1 MSVATEA
8 GTWPSGTRLVALWVP
23 DWPVVAAL
31 NEGLAGAHQPVALHD
46 GRGVVALSAQAR
58 AQGVRRGM
66 RRRSAQAMCPDLVLL
81 RVDEGRDVRAFEP
94 VLQALEEVVPL
105 LVPMRPGLVLTGAR
119 GPTRY
124 LGGEM
129 QVAQQLVGAAAE
141 AGAEAQVGIADGLL
155 AAVLAARGDTVLAP
169 GTSAAYLAGRDMRE
183 LIHVTTTRQA
193 RAEMTELTGVL
204 RRLGLHTLGGL
215 AELPRRQVHAR
226 FGALGEQAQRL
237 ARGLDAH
244 PPQAPRP
251 EPDLTSSAD
260 LDPPAS
266 RLDVAAFAARRLAE
280 ELHQRMVR
288 RGVLCGLLRVLA
300 RTSEGGELVRTWR
313 IDGALSASELT
324 DRVRWQLDGWLSG
337 RSGRP
342 PSAPLTHLALT
353 AEEVMP
359 AAAVQ
364 EGLWGQTGRGER
376 QAGRAALRIQGL
388 LGADG
393 VLAPVAEGGRAP
405 RDRIRLVAWGDE
417 LSPVRDPGA
426 PWPGQIPRP
435 LPARVP
441 ANPVP
446 VQLLDAEGAPV
457 RVDERGH
464 LSGAPDV
471 VLDVVHAGDGGAAA
485 SGEWSSGAAD
495 AGRPGGDVPCRR
507 LLVSGWAGPWPV
519 VERWWTGR
527 AERSYLQVTGAGH
540 ALLLGGDAEGW
551 WVEGIYD

>member
-1 MSVATEA
+1 MSVATET
-8 GTWPSGTRLVALWVP
+8 GTRPAATRLVVLWVP

-31 NEGLAGAHQPVALHD
+31 NEGLAGAHQPVALYD
-46 GRGVVALSAQAR
+46 GRGVAALSARAR

-66 RRRSAQAMCPDLVLL
+66 RRRTAQALCPDLVLL
-81 RVDEGRDVRAFEP
+81 GVDEGRDVRAFES
-94 VLQALEEVVPL
+94 VVQELEEVVPL

-119 GPTRY
+119 GPARY
-124 LGGEM
+124 LGGEE
-129 QVAQQLVGAAAE
+129 QVAQRLVGAAAE
-141 AGAEAQVGIADGLL
+141 AGAEAQVGVADGLL
-155 AAVLAARGDTVLAP
+155 AAVLAARTDTVLAA
-169 GTSAAYLAGRDMRE
+169 GTSAAFLAGRDVRD
-183 LIHVTTTRQA
+183 LIHVTSTRQA
-193 RAEMTELTGVL
+193 RAEMTEFTGVL
-204 RRLGLHTLGGL
+204 RRLGLGTLGAL
-215 AELPRRQVHAR
+215 AELPSRQVHAR

-244 PPQAPRP
+244 PPQTSRP

-260 LDPPAS
+260 LDPPAN

-280 ELHQRMVR
+280 DLHQRMVR
-288 RGVLCGLLRVLA
+288 RGVLCGLLRVFA
-300 RTSEGGELVRTWR
+300 RTAEGGELVRTWR
-313 IDGALSASELT
+313 VDGALSASELT

-353 AEEVMP
+353 AEEVTP
-359 AAAVQ
+359 ASVVQ

-417 LSPVRDPGA
+417 LSPVRDPDA

-441 ANPVP
+441 PEPVP
-446 VQLLDAEGAPV
+446 VRLLGADGVPV
-457 RVDERGH
+457 RVDERGR
-464 LSGAPDV
+464 LSGVPDT
-471 VLDVVHAGDGGAAA
+471 VLDVASPGQGAAA
-485 SGEWSSGAAD
+485 GD
-495 AGRPGGDVPCRR
+495 AHDGPGGVARR
-507 LLVSGWAGPWPV
+507 LAVSGWAGPWPV
-519 VERWWTGR
+519 VERWWTGQ
-527 AERSYLQVTGAGH
+527 AERHYLQVTGGGH
-540 ALLLGGDAEGW
+540 ALLLAGDGQDW
-551 WVEGIYD
+551 WVEGVYD

>member
-1 MSVATEA
+1 MSVATET
-8 GTWPSGTRLVALWVP
+8 GTSPAATRLVVLWVP

-31 NEGLAGAHQPVALHD
+31 NEGLAGAHQPVALYD
-46 GRGVVALSAQAR
+46 GRGVAALSARAR

-66 RRRSAQAMCPDLVLL
+66 RRRTAQALCPDLVLL
-81 RVDEGRDVRAFEP
+81 GVDEGRDVRAFES
-94 VLQALEEVVPL
+94 VVQELEEVVPL

-119 GPTRY
+119 GPARY
-124 LGGEM
+124 LGGEK
-129 QVAQQLVGAAAE
+129 QVAQRLVGAAAE
-141 AGAEAQVGIADGLL
+141 AGAEAQVGVADGLL
-155 AAVLAARGDTVLAP
+155 AAVLAARTDTVLAA
-169 GTSAAYLAGRDMRE
+169 GTSAAFLAGRDVRD
-183 LIHVTTTRQA
+183 LIHVTSTRQA
-193 RAEMTELTGVL
+193 RAEMTEFTGVL
-204 RRLGLHTLGGL
+204 RRLGLGTLGAL
-215 AELPRRQVHAR
+215 AELPSRQVHAR

-244 PPQAPRP
+244 PPQTLRP

-260 LDPPAS
+260 LDPPAN

-288 RGVLCGLLRVLA
+288 RGVLCGLLRVFA
-300 RTSEGGELVRTWR
+300 RTAEGGELVRTWR
-313 IDGALSASELT
+313 VDGALSASELT

-353 AEEVMP
+353 AEEVTP
-359 AAAVQ
+359 ASVVQ

-417 LSPVRDPGA
+417 LSPVRDPDA

-441 ANPVP
+441 PEPVP
-446 VQLLDAEGAPV
+446 VRLLGADGVPV
-457 RVDERGH
+457 RVDERGR
-464 LSGAPDV
+464 LSGVPDT
-471 VLDVVHAGDGGAAA
+471 VLDVASPGQGAAA
-485 SGEWSSGAAD
+485 GD
-495 AGRPGGDVPCRR
+495 AHDGPGGVARR
-507 LLVSGWAGPWPV
+507 LAVSGWAGPWPV
-519 VERWWTGR
+519 VERWWTGQ
-527 AERSYLQVTGAGH
+527 AERHYLQVTGGGH
-540 ALLLGGDAEGW
+540 ALLLAGDGQDW
-551 WVEGIYD
+551 WVEGVYD

>member
-1 MSVATEA
+1 MSVATEVGA
-8 GTWPSGTRLVALWVP
+8 RPVGTRLVVLWVP

-31 NEGLAGAHQPVALHD
+31 NEGLAGAHQPVALYD
-46 GRGVVALSAQAR
+46 GRGVAALSAQAR

-66 RRRSAQAMCPDLVLL
+66 RKRSAQAMCPDLVLL
-81 RVDEGRDVRAFEP
+81 GVDEGRDVRAFEP
-94 VLQALEEVVPL
+94 VVQALEEVVPL
-105 LVPMRPGLVLTGAR
+105 LTPMRPGLVLTGAR
-119 GPTRY
+119 GPARY
-124 LGGEM
+124 LGGEE

-141 AGAEAQVGIADGLL
+141 AGAEAQVGVADGLL
-155 AAVLAARGDTVLAP
+155 AAVLAARGDAVLAP
-169 GTSAAYLAGRDMRE
+169 GTSADFLAGRDVRE

-204 RRLGLHTLGGL
+204 RRLGLHTLGAL
-215 AELPRRQVHAR
+215 AELPSRQVHAR

-237 ARGLDAH
+237 ASGLDAH
-244 PPQAPRP
+244 PPHAPRP

-260 LDPPAS
+260 LDPPAN

-288 RGVLCGLLRVLA
+288 RGVLCGLLRVFA

-364 EGLWGQTGRGER
+364 EGLWGRTGRGER
-376 QAGRAALRIQGL
+376 QAGRAALRLQGL
-388 LGADG
+388 LGPAG

-417 LSPVRDPGA
+417 LSPVRDPDA

-441 ANPVP
+441 AEPVP
-446 VQLLDAEGAPV
+446 VHLLDAAGAPV
-457 RVDERGH
+457 QVDERGR
-464 LSGAPDV
+464 LSGAPEVVVDV
-471 VLDVVHAGDGGAAA
+471 ERSGGGDSPGAGDSPAA
-485 SGEWSSGAAD
+485 GDSSGAA
-495 AGRPGGDVPCRR
+495 GRR
-507 LLVSGWAGPWPV
+507 LPVSGWAGPWPV
-519 VERWWTGR
+519 IERWWTGR
-527 AERSYLQVTGAGH
+527 ADRYYLQVTGAGR

-551 WVEGIYD
+551 WVEGVYD

>member
-1 MSVATEA
+1 MSVATET
-8 GTWPSGTRLVALWVP
+8 GTRPAATRLVVLWVP

-31 NEGLAGAHQPVALHD
+31 NEGLAGAHQPVALYD
-46 GRGVVALSAQAR
+46 GRGVAALSARAR

-66 RRRSAQAMCPDLVLL
+66 RRRTAQALCPDLVLL
-81 RVDEGRDVRAFEP
+81 GVDEGRDVRAFES
-94 VLQALEEVVPL
+94 VVQELEEVVPL

-119 GPTRY
+119 GPARY
-124 LGGEM
+124 LGGEE
-129 QVAQQLVGAAAE
+129 QVAQRLVGAAAE
-141 AGAEAQVGIADGLL
+141 AGAEAQVGVADGLL
-155 AAVLAARGDTVLAP
+155 AAVLAARTDTVLAA
-169 GTSAAYLAGRDMRE
+169 GTSAAFLAGRDVRD
-183 LIHVTTTRQA
+183 LIHVTSTRQA
-193 RAEMTELTGVL
+193 RAEMTEFTGVL
-204 RRLGLHTLGGL
+204 RRLGLGTLGAL
-215 AELPRRQVHAR
+215 AELPSRQVHAR

-244 PPQAPRP
+244 PPQTLRP

-260 LDPPAS
+260 LDPPAN

-288 RGVLCGLLRVLA
+288 RGVLCGLLRVFA
-300 RTSEGGELVRTWR
+300 RTAEGGELVRTWR
-313 IDGALSASELT
+313 VDGALSASELT

-353 AEEVMP
+353 AEEVTP
-359 AAAVQ
+359 ASVVQ

-417 LSPVRDPGA
+417 LSPVRDPDA

-441 ANPVP
+441 PEPVP
-446 VQLLDAEGAPV
+446 VRLLGADGVPV
-457 RVDERGH
+457 RVDERGR
-464 LSGAPDV
+464 LSGVPDT
-471 VLDVVHAGDGGAAA
+471 VLDVASPGQGAAA
-485 SGEWSSGAAD
+485 GD
-495 AGRPGGDVPCRR
+495 AHDGPGGVARR
-507 LLVSGWAGPWPV
+507 LAVSGWAGPWPV
-519 VERWWTGR
+519 VERWWTGQ
-527 AERSYLQVTGAGH
+527 AERHYLQVTGGGH
-540 ALLLGGDAEGW
+540 ALLLAGDGQDW
-551 WVEGIYD
+551 WVEGVYD

>member
-1 MSVATEA
+1 MSVAAEA
-8 GTWPSGTRLVALWVP
+8 GASPAGTRLVVLWVP

-31 NEGLAGAHQPVALHD
+31 NEGLAGAHQPVALYD
-46 GRGVVALSAQAR
+46 GRGVAALSARAR

-66 RRRSAQAMCPDLVLL
+66 RKRSAQAICPDLVLL
-81 RVDEGRDVRAFEP
+81 GVDEGRDVRAFEP
-94 VLQALEEVVPL
+94 VVQALEEVVPL
-105 LVPMRPGLVLTGAR
+105 LTPMRPGLVLTGAR
-119 GPTRY
+119 GPARY

-129 QVAQQLVGAAAE
+129 PVAQQLVGAAAE
-141 AGAEAQVGIADGLL
+141 AGAEAQVGVADGLL

-169 GTSAAYLAGRDMRE
+169 GGSAAYLAGRDVRE

-204 RRLGLHTLGGL
+204 RRLGLHTLGAL
-215 AELPRRQVHAR
+215 AELPGRQVHAR

-244 PPQAPRP
+244 PPQTPRP

-288 RGVLCGLLRVLA
+288 RGVLCGLLRVFA
-300 RTSEGGELVRTWR
+300 RTSAGGELSRTWR

-393 VLAPVAEGGRAP
+393 VLAPVAEGGRTP

-441 ANPVP
+441 AEPVP
-446 VQLLDAEGAPV
+446 VRLLDARGAPV

-471 VLDVVHAGDGGAAA
+471 LMDVAHAGDGGAAA
-485 SGEWSSGAAD
+485 SGELSSGAAD
-495 AGRPGGDVPCRR
+495 AGRSGGDGACRR
-507 LLVSGWAGPWPV
+507 LSVSGWAGPWPV
-519 VERWWTGR
+519 VERWWTGQADR
-527 AERSYLQVTGAGH
+527 HYLQVTGAGH
-540 ALLLGGDAEGW
+540 AVLLGGDVEGW
-551 WVEGIYD
+551 WVEGVYD